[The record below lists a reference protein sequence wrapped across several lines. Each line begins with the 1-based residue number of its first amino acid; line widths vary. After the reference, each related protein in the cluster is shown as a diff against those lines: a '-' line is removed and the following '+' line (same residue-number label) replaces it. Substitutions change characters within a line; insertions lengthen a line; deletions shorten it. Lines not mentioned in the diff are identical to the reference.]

1 MSTKPYHHGNLKGE
15 LLRVAEEI
23 GREEGP
29 EAISI
34 RQVTRRVGVSPTA
47 AYRHYTDQEELLNAV
62 SNRAVDELIAR
73 LNVVLTDHES
83 RPLVADRMM
92 ACAWVYF
99 NFAMEEPHM
108 FRCMLAGRSLDLPTV
123 MGGSGG
129 DEEHL
134 EPHVQAL
141 REFSECFRI
150 HAQRTDGVSHL
161 QYFMQN
167 ALAAWSTVHGF
178 TVLCTTGQMAD
189 LPREMKNELAQ
200 GVFASAMRGTDF
212 TDVNDPF
219 RNYPD
224 GKPDSDDDT

>member
-1 MSTKPYHHGNLKGE
+1 
-15 LLRVAEEI
+15 
-23 GREEGP
+23 
-29 EAISI
+29 
-34 RQVTRRVGVSPTA
+34 
-47 AYRHYTDQEELLNAV
+47 
-62 SNRAVDELIAR
+62 
-73 LNVVLTDHES
+73 
-83 RPLVADRMM
+83 MM

-108 FRCMLAGRSLDLPTV
+108 FRCMLAGRGLGLPTV

-129 DEEHL
+129 DKEHL
-134 EPHVQAL
+134 EPHIQAL
-141 REFSECFRI
+141 REFSECLRI
-150 HAQRTDGVSHL
+150 HAHRTDGVSHL

-189 LPREMKNELAQ
+189 LPREMENELAQ

-212 TDVNDPF
+212 ADVNDPF

-224 GKPDSDDDT
+224 DKPDSDDDT